1 MTLDDPPR
9 PLPGDLKAAAL
20 ALGLAALVLALW
32 AFLEFASALKGR
44 PMLKWLQGKKTYI
57 VGAGLV
63 LSAVGGFMHGDTTV
77 IEAVALVLNGLGL
90 AALRNA
96 VGNT

>member
-1 MTLDDPPR
+1 
-9 PLPGDLKAAAL
+9 
-20 ALGLAALVLALW
+20 
-32 AFLEFASALKGR
+32 
-44 PMLKWLQGKKTYI
+44 MLKWLQGKKTYI